1 MWTSEYHVYG
11 AKPVMLTLFYM
22 VRYVTGNS
30 SDCPR
35 GNGIGEKEA
44 SDTIGGWNGYG
55 SPNCLDN
62 IESLESK
69 CTRKCPGLDHE
80 QQDCIL

>member
-35 GNGIGEKEA
+35 GNGIGEKKRHP
-44 SDTIGGWNGYG
+44 I
-55 SPNCLDN
+55 
-62 IESLESK
+62 
-69 CTRKCPGLDHE
+69 R
-80 QQDCIL
+80 